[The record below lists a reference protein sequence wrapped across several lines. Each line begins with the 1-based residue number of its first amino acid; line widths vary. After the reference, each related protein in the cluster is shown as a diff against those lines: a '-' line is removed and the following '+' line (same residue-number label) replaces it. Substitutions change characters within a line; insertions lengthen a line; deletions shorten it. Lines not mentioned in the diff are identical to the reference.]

1 MVARGGVWIRGL
13 RVEIGKGKRMRKVLF
28 LGAMALLATN
38 GLALADGPNPIEIRQ
53 TGLDLMSGTFAGIRA
68 VAAAKGDV
76 KTLEAPA
83 KAIQRFAAL
92 MPGLFPKGSDTG
104 GNTKA
109 LPAVWSDAAGF
120 AKAAATLG
128 ETAGKLSE
136 LAKAGDAEGVDAQI
150 KLVGAAC
157 GACHKDYRA
166 K

>member
-1 MVARGGVWIRGL
+1 MVARDGVWIRGL

-28 LGAMALLATN
+28 LGALALLATN

-128 ETAGKLSE
+128 ETAGKLAE